1 MLHDFTLLLFELG
14 ILLLGVCE
22 FGRELLNVLNLNC
35 DVIVQF
41 SHLSGMLQVFLLDVV
56 LHAIH
61 FLLQTED
68 FLVDLLCTQ
77 ESV

>member
-1 MLHDFTLLLFELG
+1 MLHDFALLLFELG

-22 FGRELLNVLNLNC
+22 FGCELLNVFNLNC